1 MEYIMEPITDLI
13 PIGERIRKIRKE
25 HNEGQK
31 ELAEAINVSKDSISK
46 YERGVMRMTFDNMVL
61 ISNHYK
67 VSLDYLI
74 KGEGGSDLLDT
85 LNTYIKLDYQRIN
98 DTTPKNTSRPTP
110 VLSINRSYFEY
121 LVQIA
126 NANSDENI
134 PAELREQWKQI
145 ETEKFKN
152 HIGKDNYGD
161 MISIIP
167 IDKQTIGENPDLH
180 IAVSNSKLKEF
191 LTTEQK

>member
-1 MEYIMEPITDLI
+1 MEPNTDLI
-13 PIGERIRKIRKE
+13 PIGERLRKIRKE

-46 YERGVMRMTFDNMVL
+46 YERGVMRMTFDNMIL

-85 LNTYIKLDYQRIN
+85 LNTYIKLNYKEIT
-98 DTTPKNTSRPTP
+98 DTTSNNTPRSTP

-126 NANSDENI
+126 NANSNENI
-134 PAELREQWKQI
+134 PEELREQWKQI
-145 ETEKFKN
+145 ETDKFKR
-152 HIGKDNYGD
+152 HIGKDNYDD

-167 IDKQTIGENPDLH
+167 IDNKTIGENPDLH
-180 IAVSNSKLKEF
+180 IAISNSRLKEF
-191 LTTEQK
+191 LATEQK